1 MDSDSQ
7 DRSTATTSSMTCAP
21 DGPQLTSPAHPVR
34 SGQAIELLPS
44 TNDGGNSF
52 SFCIK
57 QGDTINDHNRPKLI
71 AKRRL
76 HCQRTG
82 EIAPKRYIELHFSKR
97 YTEVHFSMHWC
108 TENFVLQISKT
119 CPFQDTKIFQSK
131 CTSVPCNKSSCYV
144 FQNENKTNQHQSANV
159 HKLTLPPVNK

>member
-1 MDSDSQ
+1 MNSDSQ

-52 SFCIK
+52 SFCIRIK
-57 QGDTINDHNRPKLI
+57 TGDTINAYNRPILI
-71 AKRRL
+71 PKGRL

-82 EIAPKRYIELHFSKR
+82 EIAPK
-97 YTEVHFSMHWC
+97 V
-108 TENFVLQISKT
+108 
-119 CPFQDTKIFQSK
+119 
-131 CTSVPCNKSSCYV
+131 
-144 FQNENKTNQHQSANV
+144 
-159 HKLTLPPVNK
+159 